1 MKRLNGLMTPGG
13 DPMGGHGGLVKI
25 VTRRQDEAD
34 QFAHQIVVLRDKV
47 DNLEIALQHS
57 RDIGVAMGI
66 VMATEKVSR
75 DCAFDRL
82 RMVSQHQN
90 RKLYLVASEVIETGT
105 LPVAEKPP
113 A

>member
-1 MKRLNGLMTPGG
+1 
-13 DPMGGHGGLVKI
+13 MGGLGDLVRI

-34 QFAHQIVVLRDKV
+34 EFAHQIEVLQDQV
-47 DNLEIALQHS
+47 DNLQIALENS

-66 VMATEKVSR
+66 LMATEKVTR
-75 DCAFDRL
+75 DCAFDML

-90 RKLYLVASEVIETGT
+90 RKLFLVAADVIETGT
-105 LPVAEKPP
+105 LPVAEQS

>member
-1 MKRLNGLMTPGG
+1 
-13 DPMGGHGGLVKI
+13 MGGRGGLVRI

-34 QFAHQIVVLRDKV
+34 QFAHQVAVLRTKV
-47 DNLEIALQHS
+47 ENLEIALEHS

-66 VMATEKVSR
+66 VMATEKVTR

-82 RMVSQHQN
+82 STVSQHQN
-90 RKLYLVASEVIETGT
+90 RKLHVVAAEVIESGT
-105 LPVAEKPP
+105 LPVAVKPP

>member
-1 MKRLNGLMTPGG
+1 
-13 DPMGGHGGLVKI
+13 MGGRGGLVRI
-25 VTRRQDEAD
+25 VTGRQDEAD
-34 QFAHQIVVLRDKV
+34 QNAHQVLVLRDKV
-47 DNLEIALQHS
+47 DNLNIALQHS

-75 DCAFDRL
+75 DCAFEML

-90 RKLYLVASEVIETGT
+90 RKLYLVAFEVIETGT

-113 A
+113 P